1 MFMNVN
7 LKIVHEKMFMN
18 LKIDENWKSYVTEQL
33 VSRK

>member
-7 LKIVHEKMFMN
+7 LKIVHEKIIMN